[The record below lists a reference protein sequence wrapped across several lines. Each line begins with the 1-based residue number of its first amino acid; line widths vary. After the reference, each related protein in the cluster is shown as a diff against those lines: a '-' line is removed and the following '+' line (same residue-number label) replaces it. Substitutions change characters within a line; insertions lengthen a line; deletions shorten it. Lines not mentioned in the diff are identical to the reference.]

1 MDQIPSRLR
10 IISRS
15 AFISSKKCV
24 SIIYFLDLIINQKKE
39 TWVKKYLSK
48 KFRVKQI
55 GVQTLGQKNLVIW
68 V

>member
-15 AFISSKKCV
+15 AFIPSKKCV
-24 SIIYFLDLIINQKKE
+24 SIIYFLDLIENQKKE

-55 GVQTLGQKNLVIW
+55 GVQTLGQKKLVIW
-68 V
+68 L